1 MEDVLLREI
10 ILSVYVLYNLERML
24 YIIIVEFSDR
34 YL

>member
-24 YIIIVEFSDR
+24 YIIIVKFGDR